1 MIRQYVFTMLLVIMD
16 VIPGAQTGR
25 EDLSHPVH
33 GDNCDIQKDGSCIRN
48 PSGYVHRDF
57 R

>member
-1 MIRQYVFTMLLVIMD
+1 MFLFSMVI
-16 VIPGAQTGR
+16 ISGAQTGR

-48 PSGYVHRDF
+48 PSGYVHRDY